1 MVCLTIIPQTLI
13 EYDTVAKSRVKYNEQ
28 GRRLLY
34 IFPSKEGDYSR
45 EVINRGTAIIGGNTV
60 PSTRGSFEIQEGQ
73 L

>member
-1 MVCLTIIPQTLI
+1 MVSEIPIKENHIVTSRENGQTGWAII
-13 EYDTVAKSRVKYNEQ
+13 R
-28 GRRLLY
+28 GRRLLC

-45 EVINRGTAIIGGNTV
+45 EAINPGTAIIGGNTV